1 MGRRLAPRWSGRRL
15 VAGLLAGVLVSAGA
29 CAGSSD
35 DDGPVPVRWSRGA
48 LPVPD
53 GTPGRVV
60 VRDVTVCGDRWYVV
74 GAVEAADGETR
85 PAAWVSADTRGWT
98 PVGVAAES
106 FYGQRAVLYSV
117 GCRDGVVAAVGAR
130 SGGVHGNPRVV
141 TWRQVPDGS
150 LVEVPAPFEL
160 YGGAEA
166 RNVGRIA
173 GGAGGWLIAGNRVS
187 GAAVWGSVDAAGF
200 ELRAGLPGLAS
211 DDRGVTWAYD
221 VAAGPAGWVLA
232 GVVTGDADAAVVWTS
247 PDGVGWTRVG
257 LPGDGAR
264 ERPQRV
270 VMAAGGP
277 VVVGVR
283 GSSFGAWRAE
293 GDRWGPGGWRAA
305 GRFGTGAAGGSV
317 QAVAPLAAGL
327 LVVAWDGAR
336 HGLWVSPDAGES
348 WRPMSGPDDLPVGGD
363 RSAGVAAGAGRV
375 VLVVDDGREGRL
387 WVAPAV

>member
-1 MGRRLAPRWSGRRL
+1 M
-15 VAGLLAGVLVSAGA
+15 VAALLAGVLLCAGA

-35 DDGPVPVRWSRGA
+35 DDGPVPVRWQRGT

-60 VRDVTVCGDRWYVV
+60 VRDVTACGDRWYVV

-85 PAAWVSADTRGWT
+85 PAAWVSADAGTWS

-117 GCRDGVVAAVGAR
+117 GCRDGVVAVVGAR

-187 GAAVWGSVDAAGF
+187 GAAVWSSPDAAGF

-232 GVVTGDADAAVVWTS
+232 GAVTAGADAAVVWVS
-247 PDGVGWTRVG
+247 PDAMAWTRVG

-270 VMAAGGP
+270 VVTAAGP

-283 GSSFGAWRAE
+283 GASFGAWRAE
-293 GDRWGPGGWRAA
+293 DDRWGRWRAV
-305 GRFGTGAAGGSV
+305 GRFGAGGAGGAV

-327 LVVAWDGAR
+327 LVVTWDSGR
-336 HGLWVSPDAGES
+336 HGLWVSPDAGDS
-348 WRPMSGPDDLPVGGD
+348 WRALSGPDDLPAGGD
-363 RSAGVAAGAGRV
+363 RSAGVAASGGRV